1 MIYAD
6 TSALIKR
13 YITEPASDDFDRL
26 LLSRGPME
34 ISRLTVTEMR
44 CALAR
49 RRRAG
54 QIDTSLE
61 AAAIKELRADIL
73 DGALRVSPVADSHVV
88 EAYALIESLPA
99 IPLSTLDAVHLAIAR
114 DIAAESLATADKTQ
128 AEAARALGLTVH
140 TFY

>member
-99 IPLSTLDAVHLAIAR
+99 IPLSTMDAVHLAIAR

>member
-34 ISRLTVTEMR
+34 ISRLTVTEIR

-49 RRRAG
+49 RRQAG